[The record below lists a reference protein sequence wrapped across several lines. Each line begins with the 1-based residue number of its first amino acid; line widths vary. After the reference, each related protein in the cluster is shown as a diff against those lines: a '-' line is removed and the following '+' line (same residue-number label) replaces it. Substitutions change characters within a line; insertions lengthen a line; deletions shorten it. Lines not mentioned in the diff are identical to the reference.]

1 MTSTSL
7 HTLPTLAGQRD
18 IYLAMQVAPDPTLY
32 NTGLYAEV
40 SADLD
45 HARLQTSLEAAL
57 ESAEAMRA
65 VFADDGGEL
74 RQRLLPADRWSLSF
88 LDLRDG
94 DAHTW
99 MAEDMAKP
107 MDIHAGPLS
116 QFAILRV
123 SDDDVVIYLKVHHL
137 VCDGVGLIHFLQAV
151 QEHYDGRPAERAWD
165 VTTIAT
171 AEADYR
177 SSERFRA
184 DETYWTERMGDRPEP
199 VRLLAAEP
207 PPGKGHIHAR
217 FEVPVSDL
225 VPLRALASEIGV
237 RPTVLMIAAITAFA
251 QIRTGRDDLTLALPV
266 TGRLDRAMRTA
277 PSMVTSVLPLRVRA
291 YGRDNLADITRRVD
305 SALFSLIA
313 HSRFRGEDLGRAL
326 ASAGR
331 SETAS
336 GTAPYR
342 MFGLGVNVMS
352 NTSRQMIGGHVLT
365 AHALASGPVSDVEI
379 QIQLRRKDRP
389 AEVVLRGVESVG
401 SEVAALADDLA
412 AFLHALAARPHAR
425 LQALGDGMLG
435 DDRPDE
441 PGDATGG
448 PSALTPALHRL
459 RLAGVDPTVLAPRL
473 LYARAVPGTPL
484 DQVQSVV
491 DAIVDRHAAL
501 RTTLERP
508 VPVLWMLSTLPSGQ
522 CPLPVSTGHAGGPGS
537 GATFDPST
545 GELTIAADAAV
556 IDPRSAQV
564 ISSDL
569 QTALDDLAVG
579 RHIEIDPVRRTLA
592 QVTAELS
599 AAAADP
605 SSLPRWLEIL
615 APGATLPVPLHD
627 PRAGRIVRRVELTTP
642 ADHRPGPATPTV
654 LARVVMRALAGVFGT
669 RMPDDLLVDLVRDL
683 RPVGAERTA
692 GPLQALSPARLNTD
706 DPVPDAIPG
715 PAFDVLRH
723 LSPQIGTALTAAI
736 SGGDIVEPTVL
747 IGDLGLPTDHAL
759 SVAVTRSDTGWAV
772 DVDIDPARVD
782 DAEPVAEAI
791 TTAVAL
797 EADTRLVPLDE
808 RAMASLRDRFGDVDE
823 VWPLTPL
830 QEGLYYQARVD
841 SDADIYTA
849 QFWLDFGH
857 RIDADALRAAA
868 AELMRTDPELRAA
881 FVDHDGR
888 PLQLIMTTVEPELAV
903 VDLTDTESTA
913 PDGVALD
920 ERIAGVLAADRTVPF
935 ALEHA
940 PLWRMT
946 LIRLPGGHD
955 RLVVNRR
962 FLLWDGWSGGVF
974 VSRLL
979 AHLHGTP
986 VPAREASLRDYLA
999 WIDGTDDAA
1008 SIAAWRDHLAGYDE
1022 PALVAPRAV
1031 GLTPRAPRR
1040 IEVDLGEDL
1049 SARLRDD
1056 ARTAGVTLNTIV
1068 STALTLTLSRVLG
1081 RTDIAFGSTV
1091 AGRPTEV
1098 PGIDTVI
1105 GLFLNTVPVRTVL
1118 RPDETVGDLLRR
1130 AQDDRVTLMSHDHIG
1145 LARLQQ
1151 ETGRPV
1157 LFDVLY
1163 VLQNFRTEEEERTQ
1177 SQLHGLIGEGSLD
1190 HTHYPLALVVTP
1202 GASIRFRLEYR
1213 DDLITDDAAG
1223 AVVRRFRY
1231 LLDGIGR
1238 NLTRPVASLD
1248 SGLPTDRPLVGP
1260 VHPLPRTTVSEL
1272 LAHRAALIPD
1282 ADALVSD
1289 DRRRTYAELESD
1301 VDRLAHALHDHG
1313 VGAESVVAL
1322 AIPRSIETVVALFA
1336 ILRAGGAYLP
1346 LELDHPDDR
1355 LHAILDDASPS
1366 LILTHSAVAGR
1377 FAGLGL
1383 AVLTAD
1389 RPPAPIEPE
1398 WIAPQVDPDSPAYV
1412 IYTSGS
1418 TGRPKGVVTPY
1429 RGLTNMQL
1437 NHREKVFEPAIA
1449 VARRAG
1455 IHGRLRIAHTVSFAF
1470 DMSWEELLWLVEG
1483 HEVHVCDEDL
1493 RRDSAALV
1501 AYCLDHRIDVVNVTP
1516 TYAAQLFADGLLD
1529 GVDHVPPLVLLG
1541 GEAVSEPVWTRLR
1554 EHPHTFG
1561 YNLYG
1566 PTEYTINTL
1575 GIGTDESPTSSV
1587 GTPIWNTT
1595 AHLLDPWLR
1604 PVPAGIAGELYISG
1618 AGSARG
1624 YLGRPDLTA
1633 ERFVADPFAVGG
1645 RLYRTGDLM
1654 KVRDDGNLDFLGR
1667 TDDQVKVRGHRVE
1680 LGEIDAALTAFPE
1693 IASSAVVATAD
1704 PAAPDVKRL
1713 VAYVIPTESDAM
1725 PDFADIRRRLATR
1738 LPDYMVPTLFA
1749 AVDAFPMTVNGKL
1762 DLRALPQ
1769 PERTGTRR
1777 APETDLERHL
1787 CAIFADVLGIAD
1799 EHDDDGAPV
1808 CAVGVDDDFFEL
1820 GGHSMAAMKLAAALR
1835 TELGA
1840 EVAIRDLFEAR
1851 TPAELALRARMTGSA
1866 TDIDVGPRPDRI
1878 PLSPAQERL
1887 WVLHAVDPTDV
1898 SYHYGH
1904 VIRLRAAVDSTALR
1918 AAVRDLLLRHES
1930 LRTVIDESVDGE
1942 PAQRVLPVE
1951 EIPEVV
1957 EFGEVD
1963 IADHGDEQGVVAMVT
1978 ERARQ
1983 TLTRPFALRT
1993 APPIRI
1999 RLDEITGGDHD
2010 FATGVLTIALH
2021 HIATDEWS
2029 DRPLLTD
2036 LTIAYAA
2043 RIAGMSPDFTPLRV
2057 QYADYAIWQ
2066 QRRVAERGTA
2076 QLDFWQQT
2084 LADLPDELLLPRDRP
2099 RPAGSPGSAATET
2112 ITLDAKSRARLHE
2125 IARSRRASMFM
2136 LVQAAVAT
2144 MLHRAGAGDDIPL
2157 GTPVSGRTDPA
2168 LDDLVGFF
2176 VGTQVLR
2183 TDVGGRPRFDELLDR
2198 VRTVDLAAFDHA
2210 DVPFQQIVERLAPPR
2225 VRGRN
2230 PLFQVT
2236 VGYLP
2241 LDAVPGEFLGA
2252 PATFEPISAVQAK
2265 FDLAFTFV
2273 DITSTGELTVGL
2285 EYATDMF
2292 DPATARMLLDHLRHV
2307 LAAVAVDPHVRIDT
2321 IDLMNE
2327 MQLDALRELESGPE
2341 QLAGVP
2347 GITVVDFLRAAATAH
2362 TDQLALRDTAGRSL
2376 TYGALGRAATRIA
2389 ITLHDL
2395 GVGPEDVVAVIMD
2408 RSIGQLVALQAVLY
2422 SGAAYLPVDSDLP
2435 ADRIAL
2441 MIDDST
2447 PAAII
2452 CDASTVATA
2461 LPLPADLPKIT
2472 LSDDVVADLSS
2483 STDPTVDE
2491 PTVPIPG
2498 TPAPDNPAYVIY
2510 TSGSTGR
2517 PKGVVVSHRNLVNLL
2532 RWRLE
2537 SMPGGTPGPRD
2548 AVLVKTPV
2556 GFDGAVWELLLP
2568 FVCGATGVVAEPGAQ
2583 LDPRRQAEIIA
2594 AHEVTTAVFVPSL
2607 LEQFVPHLGSVPGLR
2622 QIIAGGEALTADLA
2636 DRVLTKAPDLRLINA
2651 YGPTETTV
2659 VVTDHTA
2666 QPDTTTR
2673 TVPIGRPIAGTELL
2687 VLDTSLRRVPDGTV
2701 GELHVRGTSLAR
2713 GYLARSGLTAST
2725 FVADPTG
2732 EIPGARVY
2740 RTGDLVRRRDGL
2752 LEYIG
2757 RSDTQVKLRG
2767 NRVELG
2773 EIETAI
2779 RSLPGV
2785 SGAAVAVDG
2794 DRLIGWVV
2802 GDQAVTV
2809 TSEEFVEAITSRLAA
2824 TLPAHMV
2831 PAPIVV
2837 VDALPLNH
2845 TGKLDRRALPLPA
2858 RGSAT
2863 GTSPRTTLEADLAE
2877 IFGAALGA
2885 PVNDVDANFFSLGG
2899 HSLLAIKVTNLVRA
2913 TLGYDLGVRVL
2924 FDHPTVAGLAG
2935 HLESADHTVDPAG
2948 VVELLRRPEDSPVL
2962 SFGQEQMLTLHAMS
2976 GPSAT
2981 YNVPMLWRPGGPT
2994 GTAPID
3000 RDVLRAAIA
3009 DVVGRHTVLRT
3020 RYPDGMPE
3028 LVDRPRVVVTDAAGG
3043 EELFAGAAHAFD
3055 LATEI
3060 PIRVTATD
3068 AVAVVTIHHI
3078 ATDEWS
3084 AAPLRA
3090 DLDVAYAARLSGVD
3104 PQWDELPLQYS
3115 DFAAWQRETVAGD
3128 RRERQLQY
3136 WREELAGVP
3145 DELALPYDRS
3155 RPPRPTGRG
3164 DGVFVLLEPDLAG
3177 RLRDLA
3183 DGVGTSMFMLMHSAV
3198 AVLLSR
3204 LGGGSDIP
3212 VGTPVT
3218 IRNDPRLDRLV
3229 GFFLNTLVLRTDVS
3243 GDPTP
3248 RELLARV
3255 RATDLA
3261 AFDHRDIPFE
3271 QVVEAVSASRSSALN
3286 PLFQTMVV
3294 YVDGRLPDPDIA
3306 GGDGS
3311 GRPTTAKF
3319 DLSFDFTEDTTSGE
3333 TRIGGVIEYSTDL
3346 FDRPTVEAMAQRLV
3360 AVLEFMAAQPDASLR
3375 GLDVRTPDE
3384 RRDVVRPPAPP
3395 GTFDE
3400 LFDAVVARDTDAPA
3414 LRGPDGTRTF
3424 GELDV
3429 RVRGLAARLVD
3440 AGVGPED
3447 VVVVRLPRSVVALET
3462 ILAVLY
3468 SGAAY
3473 LPIEP
3478 DTPAERANS
3487 MLAAARP
3494 RLVLESPEDPLLAPV
3509 DGPVPPIRRIRTLR
3523 PDHPAYLIFT
3533 SGSTGVPKGV
3543 VVPHR
3548 GLTNL
3553 FASHRRMLHEPTRA
3567 RTGRDRLRVGHAW
3580 SLAFDASWQPQLWLL
3595 DGHEIS
3601 IVDADTQRDAQAL
3614 AARLSSEAWDFL
3626 ELTPS
3631 HLRLLGGAERS
3642 MAAIGFGGESV
3653 PDAQW
3658 QELRALTDSDAYNLY
3673 GPTEATVDALVARA
3687 SDAEH
3692 PVIGSPVDG
3701 ARAYV
3706 LDSALLPVPHGVDG
3720 ELYLSGAGLA
3730 RGYLGRGD
3738 LTSERFVA
3746 DPFSADGSRMYR
3758 TGDTVRRRRDGNLEY
3773 RGRGDDQVKI
3783 RGFRVELGEVEA
3795 ALVSVPGVDTALA
3808 VARSGRLVGY
3818 VVGHAVAVSD
3828 GSGSDAP
3835 PDASVVR
3842 AAVRDVLPDYMVPSS
3857 VVVLDSF
3864 PTLANGKIDRRALPE
3879 PEFKTTV
3886 RTPES
3891 PVQQQICHAI
3901 ADVLGLPRE
3910 QVGLDEDFG
3919 ELGGDSIVAMQLVAR
3934 LRAEGF
3940 VVSPRDIMTGQ
3951 TAGEL
3956 TQMLDDPADA
3966 PAVRAVPEISSGAV
3980 PATPIIR
3987 WLEELVRH
3995 CGSGVAAAGDTR
4007 GGRPVD
4013 LIRGFHQSALLTVP
4027 ADLDLEVLR
4036 STLARL
4042 VARHHM
4048 LRARLVVD
4056 DGPWRLEVPESVTGA
4071 LLIRETD
4078 DDIAAVARR
4087 ARARL
4092 DPEAGVMASAVWVDR
4107 GPDVPGRL
4115 LLAVHH
4121 LVVDGVS
4128 WRTLVPELVAIY
4140 TQLHDGTEQVS
4151 LPAAPTAF
4159 ASWARALVSLD
4170 RSAELP
4176 MWENLLGGSVPSAD
4190 ALFMRTLDPSID
4202 LQGTARR
4209 HRVEIDVEIAESLLG
4224 PVPSVLGAAVDD
4236 VLLGAFGVA
4245 IGVPTLVDLE
4255 GHGRE
4260 EHLVPGA
4267 DLNGTVGWFTAVHP
4281 VRVGGGGSPR
4291 EQVRALTAQRA
4302 GLPDGGIGYGILR
4315 YLDRQ
4320 DLPGAAIEF
4329 NYLGRYR
4336 SFGFGDWGMAPESA
4350 EIGPDDAMPAGHGL
4364 VVDVTTLDG
4373 PDGTRMQA
4381 NWTYQPGLIARE
4393 AVVALADR
4401 WVAVLRDLTAG
4412 GADGSEQSAGAEHV
4426 GGTDS
4431 GQLGGNTL

>member
-45 HARLQTSLEAAL
+45 HARLQTSLAAAL

-65 VFADDGGEL
+65 VFVDVGGEL
-74 RQRLLPADRWSLSF
+74 RQRLLPADRWTLSF
-88 LDLRDG
+88 LDLREG
-94 DAHTW
+94 DAHAW

-123 SDDDVVIYLKVHHL
+123 SDDDIVIYLKVHHL

-151 QEHYDGRPAERAWD
+151 QEYYDGKPTARAWD
-165 VTTIAT
+165 VTTIAA
-171 AEADYR
+171 AETDYR
-177 SSERFRA
+177 SSERFRD
-184 DETYWTERMGDRPEP
+184 DEKYWIDRMGDRPEP
-199 VRLLAAEP
+199 VRLLGAEL
-207 PPGKGHIHAR
+207 PPGKGHVHAR
-217 FEVPVSDL
+217 FELPVSDL

-237 RPTVLMIAAITAFA
+237 RPAVLMIAAVTAFA
-251 QIRTGRDDLTLALPV
+251 QTRTGRDDLTLALPV

-291 YGRDNLADITRRVD
+291 YGRDNLADVARRVD
-305 SALFSLIA
+305 STLFSLIA

-326 ASAGR
+326 TIAGR
-331 SETAS
+331 SDAAA

-401 SEVAALADDLA
+401 PEVTALAHDLA
-412 AFLHALAARPHAR
+412 AFLRTLAARPRAR
-425 LQALGDGMLG
+425 LQVLG
-435 DDRPDE
+435 DDTTADHDREDCD
-441 PGDATGG
+441 DAAGG

-459 RLAGVDPTVLAPRL
+459 RVAGVDPTGLPPRL
-473 LYARAVPGTPL
+473 LHARAAPGTPV
-484 DQVQSVV
+484 DEVRSIV
-491 DAIVDRHAAL
+491 DAIVDRHGAL

-508 VPVLWMLSTLPSGQ
+508 VPVLWMLSTLSAGQ
-522 CPLPVSTGHAGGPGS
+522 ARPAVSTDPRPGAPQS
-537 GATFDPST
+537 GAIFEPST
-545 GELTIAADAAV
+545 GELTIAADAAL
-556 IDPRSAQV
+556 IDPHSAEV

-579 RHIEIDPVRRTLA
+579 RHIEIEPTRRTLA
-592 QVTAELS
+592 DVAADLS
-599 AAAADP
+599 ATAADP

-615 APGATLPVPLHD
+615 APGAELPVPTED
-627 PRAGRIVRRVELTTP
+627 PGTGRIFHRVDVATP
-642 ADHRPGPATPTV
+642 PDHRPGPAAPAA
-654 LARVVMRALAGVFGT
+654 LAQVVVRALAEVFGA
-669 RMPDDLLVDLVRDL
+669 RMPDELLVDVVVDL
-683 RPVGAERTA
+683 RPIGAERTT
-692 GPLQALSPARLNTD
+692 GPLQALSPARLRTD
-706 DPVPDAIPG
+706 DPVLEAIPG

-723 LSPQIGTALTAAI
+723 LSPQIGAAITAATA
-736 SGGDIVEPTVL
+736 SGDIVEPSVL

-759 SVAVTRSDTGWAV
+759 TVTVVRSDNGWAV
-772 DVDIDPARVD
+772 DVGVDPARVD
-782 DAEPVAEAI
+782 AAESVAEAI
-791 TTAVAL
+791 AAAVAL
-797 EADTRLVPLDE
+797 EADTRLVP
-808 RAMASLRDRFGDVDE
+808 VDE
-823 VWPLTPL
+823 QAMTALRARYGDIDDVWPLAPL

-868 AELMRTDPELRAA
+868 TELQRTNPELRAA
-881 FVDHDGR
+881 FIEHDGR
-888 PLQLIMTTVEPELAV
+888 PLQLIMTTVEPELAII
-903 VDLTDTESTA
+903 DLADTA
-913 PDGVALD
+913 PAVSDGLAID
-920 ERIAGVLAADRTVPF
+920 ERIAAVLAADRTVPF
-935 ALEHA
+935 ALERA

-962 FLLWDGWSGGVF
+962 FLLWDGWSGGLF

-999 WIDGTDDAA
+999 WIDRTDDAD

-1022 PALVAPRAV
+1022 PALVAPRSV

-1040 IEVDLGEDL
+1040 IEVDLGDEL

-1068 STALTLTLSRVLG
+1068 STALTLTLSRALG
-1081 RTDIAFGSTV
+1081 RTDVAFGSTV

-1118 RPDETVGDLLRR
+1118 RPEEIVGDLLRR
-1130 AQDDRVTLMSHDHIG
+1130 SQADRVTLMSHDHIG

-1151 ETGRPV
+1151 ETGHPV

-1163 VLQNFRTEEEERTQ
+1163 VLQNFRTEEEERNQ

-1202 GASIRFRLEYR
+1202 GVSIRFRLEYR
-1213 DDLITDDAAG
+1213 DDLISDDTADG
-1223 AVVRRFRY
+1223 VVRRFRH
-1231 LLDGIGR
+1231 LLADIGR
-1238 NLTRPVASLD
+1238 RLTQPVASLD
-1248 SGLPTDRPLVGP
+1248 SGLPTDLPLVGP
-1260 VHPLPRTTVSEL
+1260 VHTLPRTTVSEL
-1272 LAHRAALIPD
+1272 LAQRAALIPD

-1289 DRRRTYAELESD
+1289 ERRRTYAELESD
-1301 VDRLAHALHDHG
+1301 VDRLAHVLHDHG
-1313 VGAESVVAL
+1313 VGAESIVAL

-1355 LHAILDDASPS
+1355 LHAIIDDAAPS
-1366 LILTHSAVAGR
+1366 LILTHSSV
-1377 FAGLGL
+1377 
-1383 AVLTAD
+1383 AD
-1389 RPPAPIEPE
+1389 RFHGRAITIMTVDDPPAPTGPE
-1398 WIAPQVDPDSPAYV
+1398 WTAPPVDPDSPAYV

-1418 TGRPKGVVTPY
+1418 TGRPKGVITPY

-1449 VARRAG
+1449 MARRAG
-1455 IHGRLRIAHTVSFAF
+1455 VDGRLRIAHTVSFAF

-1501 AYCLDHRIDVVNVTP
+1501 AYCLDHRIDVINVTP

-1529 GVDHVPPLVLLG
+1529 GEHVPPLVLLG

-1575 GIGTDESPTSSV
+1575 GIGTEESPSSSV

-1704 PAAPDVKRL
+1704 PSAPDVKRL
-1713 VAYVIPTESDAM
+1713 VAYVIPTESGST

-1738 LPDYMVPTLFA
+1738 LPDFMVPTLFA

-1762 DLRALPQ
+1762 DLAALPQ

-1787 CAIFADVLGIAD
+1787 CAIFADVLGIA
-1799 EHDDDGAPV
+1799 EQKDDAGTPV

-1866 TDIDVGPRPDRI
+1866 TDIQAGPRPDRI

-1887 WVLHAVDPTDV
+1887 WVLHALDPADV

-1904 VIRLRAAVDSTALR
+1904 VVRLRAAVDGTALR
-1918 AAVRDLLLRHES
+1918 TAVRDLLTRHES
-1930 LRTVIDESVDGE
+1930 LRTVIDENAAGE
-1942 PAQRVLPVE
+1942 PAQRVLAVE

-1957 EFGEVD
+1957 EFGAID
-1963 IADHGDEQGVVAMVT
+1963 SAAYADEQAVVATVT
-1978 ERARQ
+1978 ERARR
-1983 TLTRPFALRT
+1983 TLTRPFDLRT
-1993 APPIRI
+1993 EPPIRI
-1999 RLDEITGGDHD
+1999 RLDEITGGQTD
-2010 FATGVLTIALH
+2010 FATCVLTIALH

-2066 QRRVAERGTA
+2066 QRRVLDQGAA
-2076 QLDFWQQT
+2076 QLDFWQDT
-2084 LADLPDELLLPRDRP
+2084 LADLPEELLLPRDRP
-2099 RPAGSPGSAATET
+2099 RPAGSPGPAATET
-2112 ITLDAKSRARLHE
+2112 ITVDATSRARLHE

-2198 VRTVDLAAFDHA
+2198 VRTLDLAAFDHA
-2210 DVPFQQIVERLAPPR
+2210 DVPFQQIVERLAPER
-2225 VRGRN
+2225 VRARN

-2252 PATFEPISAVQAK
+2252 PATFEPLAAAQAK

-2273 DITSTGELTVGL
+2273 DITATGELTIGL

-2292 DPATARMLLDHLRHV
+2292 DAGTARSMLDQLRRV
-2307 LAAVAVDPHVRIDT
+2307 LSAVALDPQVRVDT
-2321 IDLMNE
+2321 ITMLDDAE
-2327 MQLDALRELESGPE
+2327 LDAVRVGERGPE
-2341 QLAGVP
+2341 QTDAAP
-2347 GITVVDFLRAAATAH
+2347 GTTLVDLLRDAASTH
-2362 TDQLALRDTAGRSL
+2362 HDQIALRDTTGRSL
-2376 TYGALGRAATRIA
+2376 SYGALERAATSVA
-2389 ITLHDL
+2389 STLRDH
-2395 GVGPEDVVAVIMD
+2395 GIGPDDIVAVVMD
-2408 RSIGQLVALQAVLY
+2408 RSVGQLVALQGVLY
-2422 SGAAYLPVDSDLP
+2422 SGAAYLPVDTDLP

-2441 MIDDST
+2441 MIDDSR

-2452 CDASTVATA
+2452 GDMSATA
-2461 LPLPADLPKIT
+2461 LSVPADVPTIT
-2472 LSDDVVADLSS
+2472 LSDDVVTELSS
-2483 STDPTVDE
+2483 
-2491 PTVPIPG
+2491 
-2498 TPAPDNPAYVIY
+2498 APDPVVGTGADPHSDGPTPDNAAYVIY

-2517 PKGVVVSHRNLVNLL
+2517 PKGVVVSHRNVVNVL
-2532 RWRLE
+2532 RWRRE
-2537 SMPGGTPGPRD
+2537 TMPGGTPGPGD
-2548 AVLVKTPV
+2548 TILVKTPV

-2568 FVCGATGVVAEPGAQ
+2568 FVCGASGLVAEPGAQ
-2583 LDPRRQAEIIA
+2583 RDPRRQAEIIA
-2594 AHEVTTAVFVPSL
+2594 AHDVTTAVFVPSL
-2607 LEQFVPHLGSVPGLR
+2607 LEEFVPHLGSVPGLR
-2622 QIIAGGEALTADLA
+2622 QIIAGGEALTTDLA
-2636 DRVLTKAPDLRLINA
+2636 DRVRAGSPDLHLINA

-2666 QPDTTTR
+2666 QPSTTTR
-2673 TVPIGRPIAGTELL
+2673 TVPIGRPIAGTDLL
-2687 VLDTSLRRVPDGTV
+2687 VLDTSLRRVSDGTV

-2713 GYLARSGLTAST
+2713 GYLARPGLTASA
-2725 FVADPTG
+2725 FIADPTG

-2752 LEYIG
+2752 LEYVG
-2757 RSDTQVKLRG
+2757 RSDAQVKVRG

-2779 RSLPGV
+2779 RTLPGV

-2794 DRLIGWVV
+2794 DRLVAWV
-2802 GDQAVTV
+2802 AAEPTV
-2809 TSEEFVEAITSRLAA
+2809 AATYDELAEAIATGLSA
-2824 TLPAHMV
+2824 TLPAYMI

-2837 VDALPLNH
+2837 LDALPLNH
-2845 TGKLDRRALPLPA
+2845 TGKLDRRALPMPA
-2858 RGSAT
+2858 RGSD
-2863 GTSPRTTLEADLAE
+2863 GGVSPRTTLESDLAE
-2877 IFGAALGA
+2877 IFGVALGA
-2885 PVNDVDANFFSLGG
+2885 PVLDVDANFFSLGG
-2899 HSLLAIKVTNLVRA
+2899 HSLLAIKVANLVRA
-2913 TLGYDLGVRVL
+2913 TLGYDIGVRVL
-2924 FDHPTVAGLAG
+2924 FDHPTVAGLAD
-2935 HLESADHTVDPAG
+2935 HLESGDHAIEPTD
-2948 VVELLRRPEDSPVL
+2948 VVELLRRPDDTGVL
-2962 SFGQEQMLTLHAMS
+2962 SFGQEQMLTLHAVS

-2994 GTAPID
+2994 GTAQID
-3000 RDVLRAAIA
+3000 RDVLRAAVA
-3009 DVVGRHTVLRT
+3009 DVVGRHAILRT
-3020 RYPDGMPE
+3020 RYPDGVPE
-3028 LVDRPRVVVTDAAGG
+3028 IVDRPQVVVVDAADG
-3043 EELFAGAAHAFD
+3043 EELFAGAGHAFD

-3060 PIRVTATD
+3060 PIRVTATED
-3068 AVAVVTIHHI
+3068 VAVVTIHHI

-3090 DLDVAYAARLSGVD
+3090 DLEIAYAARLSGRE
-3104 PQWDELPLQYS
+3104 PQWDALPLQYS
-3115 DFAAWQRETVAGD
+3115 DFAAWQREVVAGD
-3128 RRERQLQY
+3128 RRERQLAY
-3136 WREELAGVP
+3136 WRDELTGIP
-3145 DELALPYDRS
+3145 DELTLPYDRP

-3164 DGVFVLLEPDLAG
+3164 DGVFVLLEPELG
-3177 RLRDLA
+3177 RRLRVLA
-3183 DGVGTSMFMLMHSAV
+3183 DDSGTSMFMLMQAAV
-3198 AVLLSR
+3198 ALLLSR

-3212 VGTPVT
+3212 LGTPVT
-3218 IRNDPRLDRLV
+3218 IRTDPRLDRLV

-3243 GDPTP
+3243 GNPTP

-3271 QVVEAVSASRSSALN
+3271 QVVETVSVSRSAALN

-3294 YVDGRLPDPDIA
+3294 YVDGRLPDLDSTD
-3306 GGDGS
+3306 GGP

-3319 DLSFDFTEDTTSGE
+3319 DLSFDFTEDNTTGA

-3346 FDRPTVEAMAQRLV
+3346 FNRPTVEAMAQRLV
-3360 AVLEFMAAQPDASLR
+3360 TILEFMAGRPDAALR
-3375 GLDVRTPDE
+3375 ELDVRTPDE
-3384 RRDVVRPPAPP
+3384 RRIRFRPGSEPA
-3395 GTFDE
+3395 TFGD
-3400 LFDAVVARDTDAPA
+3400 LFDAVVARDADAPA

-3424 GELDV
+3424 GELDT
-3429 RVRGLAARLVD
+3429 RVRGVAARLVE

-3447 VVVVRLPRSVVALET
+3447 VVVVQLPRSVAALET
-3462 ILAVLY
+3462 IFAVLY

-3478 DTPAERANS
+3478 DSPAERVTS
-3487 MLAAARP
+3487 MLSAARP
-3494 RLVLESPEDPLLAPV
+3494 RLVLDSPDDPLLAPV
-3509 DGPVPPIRRIRTLR
+3509 DTPVPPIRRVRTLR
-3523 PDHPAYLIFT
+3523 PDHPAYVIFT

-3548 GLTNL
+3548 GLSNL
-3553 FASHRRMLHEPTRA
+3553 FASHRRMLHEPTKA
-3567 RTGRDRLRVGHAW
+3567 RTGRDRLRIGHAW

-3595 DGHEIS
+3595 DGHEVS
-3601 IVDADTQRDAQAL
+3601 IVDDDTQRDAQAL
-3614 AARLSSEAWDFL
+3614 AAQLLSEAWDFL

-3631 HLRLLGGAERS
+3631 HLRRLDGAERS
-3642 MAAIGFGGESV
+3642 MAAIGFGGEAV

-3658 QELRALTDSDAYNLY
+3658 REFRSLTDSEAYNLY

-3687 SDAEH
+3687 SDAER

-3706 LDSALLPVPHGVDG
+3706 LDAALLPVPDGVDG

-3758 TGDTVRRRRDGNLEY
+3758 TGDTVRRHGDGNLEY

-3795 ALVSVPGVDTALA
+3795 ALAAVPGVHTALA
-3808 VARSGRLVGY
+3808 VAKSGRLVGY
-3818 VVGHAVAVSD
+3818 VVGHAVTDAVD
-3828 GSGSDAP
+3828 PGSAERP
-3835 PDASVVR
+3835 EASAVR
-3842 AAVRDVLPDYMVPSS
+3842 AAVRGALPDYMVPSV
-3857 VVVLDSF
+3857 VVVLEEF

-3879 PEFKTTV
+3879 PGFESSV
-3886 RTPES
+3886 RTVETT
-3891 PVQQQICHAI
+3891 VQQQICHAI

-3910 QVGLDEDFG
+3910 RVGLDEDFG

-3940 VVSPRDIMTGQ
+3940 VVSPRDVMTGR

-3956 TQMLDDPADA
+3956 AQTLDSPSDAAATPAL
-3966 PAVRAVPEISSGAV
+3966 PEISSGAV
-3980 PATPIIR
+3980 PATPIVR

-3995 CGSGVAAAGDTR
+3995 AGAGTEGTAVH

-4036 STLARL
+4036 ATLAKL

-4048 LRARLVVD
+4048 LRARLVAD
-4056 DGPWRLEVPESVTGA
+4056 DGPWRFEVPESVAGA

-4078 DDIAAVARR
+4078 DDITAVARR

-4092 DPEAGVMASAVWVDR
+4092 DPEAGVMASVVWVDR
-4107 GPDVPGRL
+4107 GREEPGRL
-4115 LLAVHH
+4115 LVVVHH

-4140 TQLHDGTEQVS
+4140 SQLRDGTDQVS
-4151 LPAAPTAF
+4151 LPVAPTAF
-4159 ASWARALVSLD
+4159 ASWARALVALD

-4176 MWENLLGGSVPSAD
+4176 MWQDLLGEAAQSAD
-4190 ALFMRTLDPSID
+4190 ALFTRPLDPAVD
-4202 LQGTARR
+4202 LQGTAQR
-4209 HRVEIDVEIAESLLG
+4209 HRVEIDVEVAERLLG
-4224 PVPSVLGAAVDD
+4224 PVPAALDAAVDD

-4245 IGVPTLVDLE
+4245 AGVPTLVDLE

-4281 VRVGGGGSPR
+4281 VRVGDGGSPR
-4291 EQVRALTAQRA
+4291 EQVRALTAQRG
-4302 GLPDGGIGYGILR
+4302 GLPDGGIGYGLLR
-4315 YLDRQ
+4315 YLDQ
-4320 DLPGAAIEF
+4320 QELPGAAIEF

-4350 EIGPDDAMPAGHGL
+4350 EIGPDEAMPAGHGL

-4373 PDGTRMQA
+4373 TDGTRMQA
-4381 NWTYQPGLIARE
+4381 SWTYQPGLITHE
-4393 AVVALADR
+4393 TVVALADR
-4401 WVAVLRDLTAG
+4401 WVAVLRDLADG
-4412 GADGSEQSAGAEHV
+4412 DADGSEQSAGTEPNA
-4426 GGTDS
+4426 GTDS
-4431 GQLGGNTL
+4431 GQLGGITP

>member
-45 HARLQTSLEAAL
+45 HARLQTSLAAAL

-65 VFADDGGEL
+65 VFVDDGGEL
-74 RQRLLPADRWSLSF
+74 RQRLLPAERWTLSF
-88 LDLRDG
+88 LDLREG
-94 DAHTW
+94 DAHAW

-123 SDDDVVIYLKVHHL
+123 SDADIVIYLKVHHL

-151 QEHYDGRPAERAWD
+151 QEHYDGKPAERAWAM
-165 VTTIAT
+165 TTIAA

-177 SSERFRA
+177 SSGRFRDDA
-184 DETYWTERMGDRPEP
+184 TYWTGRMGDRPEP
-199 VRLLAAEP
+199 VRLLDADL

-217 FEVPVSDL
+217 FELPVSDL

-237 RPTVLMIAAITAFA
+237 RPAVLMIAAVTAFA
-251 QIRTGRDDLTLALPV
+251 QTRTGHDDLTLALPV

-291 YGRDNLADITRRVD
+291 YGRDNLADVARRVD
-305 SALFSLIA
+305 AALFSLIA

-326 ASAGR
+326 ASAAR
-331 SETAS
+331 SETAP
-336 GTAPYR
+336 GTGPYR

-352 NTSRQMIGGHVLT
+352 NTSRQTIGGHVLT

-389 AEVVLRGVESVG
+389 AEVVLRGVESAR
-401 SEVAALADDLA
+401 SEVATLADDLA
-412 AFLHALAARPHAR
+412 GFLRALASRPHAR
-425 LQALGDGMLG
+425 LLALGDDTPTTDA
-435 DDRPDE
+435 DDD
-441 PGDATGG
+441 TGG

-459 RLAGVDPTVLAPRL
+459 RLAGVDPADLAPRQL
-473 LYARAVPGTPL
+473 RGRALPGTPV
-484 DQVQSVV
+484 DRVQSVV
-491 DAIVDRHAAL
+491 DAIVEKHAAL

-508 VPVLWMLSTLPSGQ
+508 VPILWTLSTLPAGQ
-522 CPLPVSTGHAGGPGS
+522 GRLPVSTDARPGS
-537 GATFDPST
+537 RETGASYDPST
-545 GELTIAADAAV
+545 GAITVAVDAV
-556 IDPRSAQV
+556 LVDPHSAQV

-579 RHIEIDPVRRTLA
+579 RHVEVEPVRHSLA
-592 QVTAELS
+592 RVAADLS

-615 APGATLPVPLHD
+615 APGATLPVPPED
-627 PRAGRIVRRVELTTP
+627 PGTARIVRRVELTTP

-654 LARVVMRALAGVFGT
+654 LARVVVHALAAVFGD
-669 RMPDDLLVDLVRDL
+669 RMPDHLLIDLVQDL
-683 RPVGAERTA
+683 RPAGAERTA
-692 GPLQALSPARLNTD
+692 GPLQALTPARLRVV
-706 DPVPDAIPG
+706 DPVPEPIPG

-723 LSPQIGTALTAAI
+723 LSPQIGAALTAATAA
-736 SGGDIVEPTVL
+736 GDIVEPSVVV
-747 IGDLGLPTDHAL
+747 GDLGLPTGHAL
-759 SVAVTRSDTGWAV
+759 TAAVTRSESVWSV
-772 DVDIDPARVD
+772 DVGVDPARVD
-782 DAEPVAEAI
+782 EAEAVAEAI
-791 TTAVAL
+791 IAAVL
-797 EADTRLVPLDE
+797 HEVDTRLVPLDE
-808 RAMASLRDRFGDVDE
+808 RAMASLRDRFGDVAD
-823 VWPLTPL
+823 VWPLAPL

-857 RIDADALRAAA
+857 RVDADALRAAA

-881 FVDHDGR
+881 FVEHDGR
-888 PLQLIMTTVEPELAV
+888 PLQLIMTTVEPELGV
-903 VDLTDTESTA
+903 IDLSDTDDTA
-913 PDGVALD
+913 SDTAELD
-920 ERIAGVLAADRTVPF
+920 DRIGAVLAADRTVPF
-935 ALEHA
+935 SLERA

-962 FLLWDGWSGGVF
+962 FLLWDGWSGGLF

-999 WIDGTDDAA
+999 WIDGTDDTA

-1056 ARTAGVTLNTIV
+1056 ARTAGVTLNTVV

-1118 RPDETVGDLLRR
+1118 RPGETVGDLLRR
-1130 AQDDRVTLMSHDHIG
+1130 AQDNRVTLMSHDHIG

-1151 ETGRPV
+1151 ETGHPV

-1177 SQLHGLIGEGSLD
+1177 SELHGLIGEGSLD

-1213 DDLITDDAAG
+1213 DDLISDDVADG
-1223 AVVRRFRY
+1223 VVGRFRH

-1238 NLTRPVASLD
+1238 SLTQPVASLD

-1272 LAHRAALIPD
+1272 LAQRAALIPD

-1289 DRRRTYAELESD
+1289 DRRRTYAELEAD
-1301 VDRLAHALHDHG
+1301 VDRLAHVLHDHG
-1313 VGAESVVAL
+1313 VGAESIVAL

-1355 LHAILDDASPS
+1355 LHAIVGDAAPS
-1366 LILTHSAVAGR
+1366 LILTHSTVTDR
-1377 FAGLGL
+1377 FGGLGITT
-1383 AVLTAD
+1383 LTVD
-1389 RPPAPIEPE
+1389 DPPAPVDRE
-1398 WIAPQVDPDSPAYV
+1398 WTVPQVDPDSPAYV

-1449 VARRAG
+1449 VARNAG
-1455 IHGRLRIAHTVSFAF
+1455 VDGRLRIAHTVSFAF

-1501 AYCLDHRIDVVNVTP
+1501 TYCLDHRIDVINVTP

-1529 GVDHVPPLVLLG
+1529 GVHVPPLVLLG

-1633 ERFVADPFAVGG
+1633 ERFVADPFADGG

-1693 IASSAVVATAD
+1693 IASAAVVATAD

-1713 VAYVIPTESDAM
+1713 VAYIIPTDSVVP
-1725 PDFADIRRRLATR
+1725 PDFADIRRRLATL

-1777 APETDLERHL
+1777 AAETDLERHL

-1799 EHDDDGAPV
+1799 EEDDDGTPV

-1835 TELGA
+1835 SELGA

-1866 TDIDVGPRPDRI
+1866 TDINVGDRPDRI

-1887 WVLHAVDPTDV
+1887 WVLHALDPTDV

-1904 VIRLRAAVDSTALR
+1904 VVRLRAPVDGTALR
-1918 AAVRDLLLRHES
+1918 AAVRDLLIRHES
-1930 LRTVIDESVDGE
+1930 LRTVFDENADGD
-1942 PAQRVLPVE
+1942 PAQRVLTIE

-1957 EFGEVD
+1957 EFGVID
-1963 IADHGDEQGVVAMVT
+1963 IAAHADQQSVVATVT

-1983 TLTRPFALRT
+1983 TLTRPFELRT

-1999 RLDEITGGDHD
+1999 RLDEITGGHSD

-2066 QRRVAERGTA
+2066 QRRVLERGAT
-2076 QLDFWQQT
+2076 QLDFWQTT
-2084 LADLPDELLLPRDRP
+2084 LADLPEELLLPRDRP
-2099 RPAGSPGSAATET
+2099 RPAGSPGPAATET
-2112 ITLDAKSRARLHE
+2112 ITVDAKNRARLHE

-2136 LVQAAVAT
+2136 LVQAAVTT

-2157 GTPVSGRTDPA
+2157 GTPVSGRTDPT

-2225 VRGRN
+2225 THGRN

-2241 LDAVPGEFLGA
+2241 LDAIPGEFLGA

-2273 DITSTGELTVGL
+2273 DITATGELTIGL

-2292 DPATARMLLDHLRHV
+2292 DRATARTMLDQLRHT
-2307 LAAVAVDPHVRIDT
+2307 LAAVAVDPQVRIDT
-2321 IDLMNE
+2321 IALMDE
-2327 MQLDALRELESGPE
+2327 AQLDAVRELESGPE
-2341 QLAGVP
+2341 QMAGVP
-2347 GITVVDFLRAAATAH
+2347 GITVVDLLRAAATAH
-2362 TDQLALRDTAGRSL
+2362 TDQIALRDTAGRSL
-2376 TYGALGRAATRIA
+2376 TYGGLARAANRIA

-2408 RSIGQLVALQAVLY
+2408 RGIGQLVALQAVLY
-2422 SGAAYLPVDSDLP
+2422 CGAAYLPVDTDLP
-2435 ADRIAL
+2435 ADRIAF

-2452 CDASTVATA
+2452 RDTSSTATV
-2461 LPLPADLPKIT
+2461 PARLTDLPEIVVT
-2472 LSDDVVADLSS
+2472 DDIVTDLSS
-2483 STDPTVDE
+2483 DDDPR
-2491 PTVPIPG
+2491 PSAPG
-2498 TPAPDNPAYVIY
+2498 DSYPGGLAPHDPVPDNPAYVIY

-2517 PKGVVVSHRNLVNLL
+2517 PKGVVVTHRNVVNVL
-2532 RWRLE
+2532 RWRQE
-2537 SMPGGTPGPRD
+2537 TMPGGPPGPRD
-2548 AVLVKTPV
+2548 AMLVKTPV

-2568 FVCGATGVVAEPGAQ
+2568 FVCGAAGVVAEPGAQ
-2583 LDPRRQAEIIA
+2583 RDPRRQAEIIA
-2594 AHEVTTAVFVPSL
+2594 AHDVTAAVFVPSL
-2607 LEQFVPHLGSVPGLR
+2607 LEEFVSHLGSVPGLR

-2636 DRVLTKAPDLRLINA
+2636 ACVLTESPDLHLINA

-2666 QPDTTTR
+2666 QRATTTR
-2673 TVPIGRPIAGTELL
+2673 TVPIGRPIAGTDLL
-2687 VLDTSLRRVPDGTV
+2687 VLDSSLRRVPDGTV

-2713 GYLARSGLTAST
+2713 GYLARAGLTAST

-2767 NRVELG
+2767 NRIELG
-2773 EIETAI
+2773 EIETAL

-2794 DRLIGWVV
+2794 DRLVGWVV
-2802 GDQAVTV
+2802 GDQTVTV
-2809 TSEEFVEAITSRLAA
+2809 TSDEFAEAVTADLAA

-2831 PAPIVV
+2831 PAPLVV
-2837 VDALPLNH
+2837 LDALPLNH

-2935 HLESADHTVDPAG
+2935 HLETGEHMVDPAD
-2948 VVELLRRPEDSPVL
+2948 VVELRRRPEDSPVL

-2994 GTAPID
+2994 GTTPID

-3028 LVDRPRVVVTDAAGG
+3028 LVDRPRVVVADAGGG

-3068 AVAVVTIHHI
+3068 DVAVVTIHHI

-3090 DLDVAYAARLSGVD
+3090 DLDVAYAARLAGVE

-3136 WREELAGVP
+3136 WREELADVP
-3145 DELALPYDRS
+3145 DELALPYDRP

-3177 RLRDLA
+3177 RLRALA
-3183 DGVGTSMFMLMHSAV
+3183 DGAGTSMFMLMHSAV

-3229 GFFLNTLVLRTDVS
+3229 GFFLNTLVLRADVS
-3243 GDPTP
+3243 GNPTP

-3261 AFDHRDIPFE
+3261 AFDHRDVPFE

-3294 YVDGRLPDPDIA
+3294 YVDGQLPDLDIA
-3306 GGDGS
+3306 GSDGP

-3319 DLSFDFTEDTTSGE
+3319 DLSFDFTEDTTSGD

-3360 AVLEFMAAQPDASLR
+3360 AVLEFMAAQPDTSLR
-3375 GLDVRTPDE
+3375 GLDVRTADE

-3400 LFDAVVARDTDAPA
+3400 LFDAVVARDRRAPA

-3424 GELDV
+3424 GELDT
-3429 RVRGLAARLVD
+3429 RVRGVATRLVD

-3447 VVVVRLPRSVVALET
+3447 VVVVRLPRSVLALET

-3478 DTPAERANS
+3478 DTPAERVNS

-3494 RLVLESPEDPLLAPV
+3494 RLVLDSPDDPLLAAV
-3509 DGPVPPIRRIRTLR
+3509 DGAVAPVRRIRTLR

-3553 FASHRRMLHEPTRA
+3553 FASHRRMLYGPTKA

-3595 DGHEIS
+3595 DGHEVS
-3601 IVDADTQRDAQAL
+3601 IVDAETQRDAQAL
-3614 AARLSSEAWDFL
+3614 AAQLSSESWDFL

-3631 HLRLLGGAERS
+3631 HLRRLEGAERS
-3642 MAAIGFGGESV
+3642 MPAIGFGGEAV
-3653 PDAQW
+3653 PEAQW

-3687 SDAEH
+3687 ADAEH

-3795 ALVSVPGVDTALA
+3795 ALVNAPGVDTALA

-3818 VVGHAVAVSD
+3818 VVGHAVSVSD

-3842 AAVRDVLPDYMVPSS
+3842 AAVRNVLPDYMVPSS

-3864 PTLANGKIDRRALPE
+3864 PTLANGKIDRHALPQ
-3879 PEFKTTV
+3879 PEFETTV

-3891 PVQQQICHAI
+3891 SVQQQICHAI

-3940 VVSPRDIMTGQ
+3940 VVSPRDIMTGR

-3956 TQMLDDPADA
+3956 TQMLDGPADA
-3966 PAVRAVPEISSGAV
+3966 PAVRAVPEMSSGAV

-3995 CGSGVAAAGDTR
+3995 SGSGVAAAGDTR

-4036 STLARL
+4036 SALARL

-4056 DGPWRLEVPESVTGA
+4056 DGPWRLEVPESVSGA
-4071 LLIRETD
+4071 LLIREND

-4092 DPEAGVMASAVWVDR
+4092 DPEAGVMMSAVWVDR

-4115 LLAVHH
+4115 LLTVHH

-4140 TQLHDGTEQVS
+4140 TQLRDGAEVS

-4159 ASWARALVSLD
+4159 ASWAHALVALD

-4176 MWENLLGGSVPSAD
+4176 MWQRLLGDVASAD
-4190 ALFMRTLDPSID
+4190 ALFIRPLDPAVD
-4202 LQGTARR
+4202 VQGSAQR

-4224 PVPSVLGAAVDD
+4224 PVPSALGAAVDD

-4245 IGVPTLVDLE
+4245 AGVPTLVDLE

-4281 VRVGGGGSPR
+4281 VRVGDGGSPT

-4315 YLDRQ
+4315 YLDQQ

-4350 EIGPDDAMPAGHGL
+4350 EIGPDAAMPAGHGL

-4381 NWTYQPGLIARE
+4381 SWTYQPALITRE
-4393 AVVALADR
+4393 TVVALAER
-4401 WVAVLRDLTAG
+4401 WVAVLRDLAAG
-4412 GADGSEQSAGAEHV
+4412 S
-4426 GGTDS
+4426 DS
-4431 GQLGGNTL
+4431 RLGGNTL